1 MEIKISSKMVLNLVK
16 IIAWIIFISLCI
28 EAGGIIF
35 NSIFALFINPIA
47 AQRFWMGANLFSVY
61 NYDKGFF
68 MVVVSLMSIVAVLKA
83 VMFYLIIA
91 LFHHRSFN
99 FSQPFNTILE
109 KFIYHLSYLSFGI
122 GLFSIW
128 GDRYC
133 EWLSLKGID
142 VPQLNSLRMAG
153 GDVWFFMCAILF
165 VIAYIVKRG
174 VEIQTENDLTV

>member
-1 MEIKISSKMVLNLVK
+1 MEIKISSKTVLDLVK
-16 IIAWIIFISLCI
+16 IIAWIIFIGLCI

-47 AQRFWMGANLFSVY
+47 AERFWMGADLSSVY
-61 NYDKGFF
+61 SYDKGFF
-68 MVVVSLMSIVAVLKA
+68 IVVVSLMSIVAVLKGI
-83 VMFYLIIA
+83 MFYLIIA
-91 LFHHRSFN
+91 LFHHRTFQ

-109 KFIYHLSYLSFGI
+109 KFISNLAFLSLGI

-128 GDRYC
+128 GNRYC
-133 EWLSLKGID
+133 DWLSLKGIE
-142 VPQLNSLRMAG
+142 VPPLNSLRMGG